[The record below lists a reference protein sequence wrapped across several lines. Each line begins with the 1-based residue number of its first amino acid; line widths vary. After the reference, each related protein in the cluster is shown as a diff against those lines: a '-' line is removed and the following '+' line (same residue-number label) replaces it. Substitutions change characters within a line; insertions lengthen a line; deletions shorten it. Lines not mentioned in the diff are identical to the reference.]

1 MLKLLDEVGQEKFI
15 RSILNPS
22 WAFVPE
28 QWEAQ
33 MWTRLFEKIPPQNL
47 LYCCLEIPDQD
58 FSWIPGENARTIVH
72 ETKNLNNLMNQTIAW
87 AVKKQKELLRKN
99 PRVVVLPDG
108 PYGIPL
114 SGVKP

>member
-1 MLKLLDEVGQEKFI
+1 
-15 RSILNPS
+15 
-22 WAFVPE
+22 
-28 QWEAQ
+28 
-33 MWTRLFEKIPPQNL
+33 
-47 LYCCLEIPDQD
+47 LEIPDQD
-58 FSWIPGENARTIVH
+58 FSWIPGENARTIVQ

-87 AVKKQKELLRKN
+87 AVKKQKERLGKN